1 MPRSMIGAGVPAHRD
16 IFSAQMS
23 NPPSGGRTTVLPGDV
38 RELRF
43 RRFVLRVLDGPDK
56 GREHACSSAEL
67 SVGSAASNDLVLS
80 DPTVSRHHFVLQVS
94 PDGVILRD
102 LDSTNGTTLAGYR
115 VGSAHLKPGAILG
128 LGLTT
133 LRLDELAEEV
143 REPLS
148 EFQQF
153 GRAIGRSVGMR
164 RLFAGLSRIA
174 AADSTVLIE
183 GETGTGK
190 GVIAEAIH
198 ASSARATGP
207 FVVVD
212 CASIP
217 PSLIEAELFGHT
229 RGAFTGA
236 GMARA
241 GSFEAAAGGTMF
253 LDEIGELP
261 LDMQPKL
268 LRALEERII
277 KRVGSVDPIQLDV
290 RMIAATN
297 RNLRQAVNRGT
308 FRADLYFRLNI
319 VRIEVPPL
327 RERRDDIAL
336 LATSFY
342 EQFVAQPGA
351 VPPPGL
357 LDRLVRLDWP
367 GNVRELRNAVERAVL
382 MQDPEL
388 WQEITSGVDDLAQPS
403 SSRDGYQFDE
413 SLSFRA
419 AKERITS
426 HWERWFVEE
435 LVRRHGGNLS
445 RAARAGRMD
454 RTHLRELV
462 LRYRVK

>member
-1 MPRSMIGAGVPAHRD
+1 VI
-16 IFSAQMS
+16 
-23 NPPSGGRTTVLPGDV
+23 
-38 RELRF
+38 
-43 RRFVLRVLDGPDK
+43 DGPDK
-56 GREHACSSAEL
+56 GRECASSGPEL
-67 SVGSAASNDLVLS
+67 SVGSAASNDLVLA
-80 DPTVSRHHFVLQVS
+80 DPTVSRHHFVLQVG

-148 EFQQF
+148 EFDQF
-153 GRAIGRSVGMR
+153 GRAIGKSVGMR
-164 RLFAGLSRIA
+164 RLFAMLQRIA

-190 GVIAEAIH
+190 GIVAEAIH
-198 ASSARATGP
+198 GTSARAAGP

-236 GMARA
+236 GSARA
-241 GSFEAAAGGTMF
+241 GSFESAAGGTMF

-268 LRALEERII
+268 LRALEERVI
-277 KRVGSVDPIQLDV
+277 KRVGSVDPVQLDV
-290 RMIAATN
+290 RVIAATN

-319 VRIEVPPL
+319 VRLEIPPL
-327 RERRDDIAL
+327 RERREDIPL
-336 LATSFY
+336 LAASFY
-342 EQFVAQPGA
+342 EQFMAQPGA
-351 VPPPGL
+351 VPPPAL
-357 LDRLVRLDWP
+357 IDHLTRLDWP

-388 WQEITSGVDDLAQPS
+388 WRDITSGGDDDDPGPGA
-403 SSRDGYQFDE
+403 GAYQFDE
-413 SLSFRA
+413 ALSFRA
-419 AKERITS
+419 AKERVMA
-426 HWERWFVEE
+426 HWERWFVAE
-435 LVRRHGGNLS
+435 LARRHSGNLS
-445 RAARAGRMD
+445 RAARAARMD

>member
-1 MPRSMIGAGVPAHRD
+1 MADS
-16 IFSAQMS
+16 
-23 NPPSGGRTTVLPGDV
+23 PSGVNTNVLPGDV

-43 RRFVLRVLDGPDK
+43 RRFILRVIDGPDR
-56 GREHACSSAEL
+56 GLDRVSSGPEL

-80 DPTVSRHHFVLQVS
+80 DPTVSRHHFVLQVG
-94 PDGVILRD
+94 PAGVVLRD

-115 VGSAHLKPGAILG
+115 VGSAHLRPGAIIG

-143 REPLS
+143 RESLS
-148 EFQQF
+148 EFEQF
-153 GRAIGRSVGMR
+153 GRAIGRSVAMR
-164 RLFAGLSRIA
+164 RLFAALQRIS

-190 GVIAEAIH
+190 GVVAEAIH
-198 ASSARATGP
+198 GAGARATGP

-236 GMARA
+236 GTARA
-241 GSFEAAAGGTMF
+241 GAFESAAGGTVF

-290 RMIAATN
+290 RVIAATN

-308 FRADLYFRLNI
+308 FRPDLYFRLNI

-342 EQFVAQPGA
+342 ELFAAQPGA
-351 VPPPGL
+351 GPPPGL
-357 LDRLVRLDWP
+357 LDRLMRLDWP

-388 WQEITSGVDDLAQPS
+388 WQEITSGIDDAGGGPIAGS
-403 SSRDGYQFDE
+403 GDYQFDE
-413 SLSFRA
+413 ALSFRI
-419 AKERITS
+419 AKERVMS
-426 HWERWFVEE
+426 HWERWYVAE
-435 LVRRHGGNLS
+435 LVRRSGGNLS
-445 RAARAGRMD
+445 RAARAARMD

-462 LRYRVK
+462 LRYQVK

>member
-1 MPRSMIGAGVPAHRD
+1 
-16 IFSAQMS
+16 
-23 NPPSGGRTTVLPGDV
+23 VLP
-38 RELRF
+38 
-43 RRFVLRVLDGPDK
+43 
-56 GREHACSSAEL
+56 
-67 SVGSAASNDLVLS
+67 
-80 DPTVSRHHFVLQVS
+80 
-94 PDGVILRD
+94 
-102 LDSTNGTTLAGYR
+102 
-115 VGSAHLKPGAILG
+115 
-128 LGLTT
+128 
-133 LRLDELAEEV
+133 
-143 REPLS
+143 
-148 EFQQF
+148 
-153 GRAIGRSVGMR
+153 
-164 RLFAGLSRIA
+164 RIA
-174 AADSTVLIE
+174 ASDSTVLIE

-198 ASSARATGP
+198 NASERAGGP

-217 PSLIEAELFGHT
+217 PALIEAELFGHT

-236 GMARA
+236 GAARA
-241 GSFEAAAGGTMF
+241 GAFEAAAGGTMF

-268 LRALEERII
+268 LRALEERVV
-277 KRVGSVDPIQLDV
+277 KRVGSVEPVRLDV

-327 RERRDDIAL
+327 RERRDDIVL

-342 EQFVAQPGA
+342 EQFAAKPGA
-351 VPPPGL
+351 VPPPAL
-357 LDRLVRLDWP
+357 IDHLSRLDWP

-388 WQEITSGVDDLAQPS
+388 WQGITSGLDDAGP
-403 SSRDGYQFDE
+403 DAIVGAGGYQFDE
-413 SLSFRA
+413 ALSFRV
-419 AKERITS
+419 AKERVMS
-426 HWERWFVEE
+426 HWERWFVAE

-445 RAARAGRMD
+445 RAARAARMD

-462 LRYRVK
+462 MRYQVK